1 MGKELLLEIGTEEI
15 PAAFL
20 PKALR
25 DMKEIA
31 LRELAATRICHG
43 EILTMGT
50 PRRLFISLEEV
61 AERQEDQ
68 VIEKLGPALRVAFD
82 EQGKPSRAA
91 IGFARGQGIDVTE
104 LERITTEKGEYI
116 CARKKITGEAT
127 ESLLPMILLK
137 IMTDIPFRKSM
148 RWSDLEF
155 RFARPIHWILALF
168 DGRIV
173 PFRIAN
179 LESGN
184 LSRGHRFMSPGS
196 FPVANREEYLAKTRD
211 HFVIVDPAERKRIIH
226 EEATQAAAAVGGRVI
241 PSEELLDTVTFLT
254 EYPTVVCG
262 NFDLEYL
269 KLPQEVLIT
278 TMISHQKYFPVVDE
292 RGALLPHFITINNT
306 LARDPAV
313 VKRGN
318 EKVIHARLSDARFFF
333 EADRKIPLDRRV
345 EDLKKVVFHTLLGTS
360 YEKVMRFRKL
370 AAWIA
375 GRIDPTLAARVDRA
389 ALLAKADLDTQ
400 MVGEFAELQGIMGR
414 EYALLAGED
423 PIVAKAIYEHYLPTA
438 AGGGLP
444 ETDEGA
450 VVSIADKTDTIVG
463 FFGVGLIPTGTA
475 DPYAL
480 RRQALG
486 MINIILAKRYPLPLD
501 ALIDKSL
508 AILGPLL
515 KRTSVETKTAVLE
528 FFKGRFENQLIAQ
541 GHPYDVVDAVLSTG
555 VQNLVAASEKI
566 QAMEIFKSNPEF
578 QPLAIAFK
586 RVANIIRGFQ
596 NGAVDP
602 GLFSGAE
609 EKHLHDAFLKI
620 SDTVFTLISCGDYS
634 GVLGELARLR
644 GPVDAFFETVLV
656 MAEDEKVRFNRLS
669 LLEEI
674 STLFHDVADFSKIV
688 TDFQG

>member
-20 PKALR
+20 PKALK
-25 DMKEIA
+25 DLEGIA
-31 LRELAATRICHG
+31 RGELAANRIRHG
-43 EILTMGT
+43 EIRTLGT
-50 PRRLFISLEEV
+50 PRRLFLTVAGI

-68 VIEKLGPALRVAFD
+68 VIEKLGPAARVAFD
-82 EQGKPSRAA
+82 EQGNPSRAA
-91 IGFARGQGIDVTE
+91 VGFARGQNLGIAE
-104 LERITTEKGEYI
+104 LERVTTEKGEYL
-116 CARKKITGEAT
+116 CARKMIIGEAT
-127 ESLLPMILLK
+127 EVLLPAILTK
-137 IMTDIPFRKSM
+137 VITGIPFRKSM
-148 RWSDLEF
+148 RWSDQEF

-173 PFRIAN
+173 PLRIAN
-179 LESGN
+179 VESCN
-184 LSRGHRFMSPGS
+184 TSRGHRFMGPDS
-196 FPVANREEYLAKTRD
+196 FPVENLEGYLSGTRN
-211 HFVIVDPAERKRIIH
+211 HFVVVDPAERKEIIR
-226 EEATQAAAAVGGRVI
+226 EETRKAAATVGGRVL
-241 PSEELLDTVTFLT
+241 PSEELLETVTFLT

-262 NFDLEYL
+262 NFDREYL
-269 KLPQEVLIT
+269 KLPPDVLIT
-278 TMISHQKYFPVVDE
+278 TMIHHQKYFPVVDE

-318 EKVIHARLSDARFFF
+318 EKVIRARLSDARFFF

-360 YEKVMRFRKL
+360 YEKVMRFQKL
-370 AAWIA
+370 AGWIA
-375 GRIDPTLAARVDRA
+375 GRIDPTLAGRVDRA

-423 PIVAKAIYEHYLPTA
+423 PIVAKAIHEHYLPTA
-438 AGGGLP
+438 AGGDLP

-450 VVSIADKTDTIVG
+450 IVSIADKTDSICG

-486 MINIILAKRYPLPLD
+486 VINIILAKRYPFSLGS
-501 ALIDKSL
+501 LIDESL

-515 KRTSVETKTAVLE
+515 KRTSDETKTAVLE
-528 FFKGRFENQLIAQ
+528 FFKGRFENQLISQ
-541 GHPYDVVDAVLSTG
+541 GHPYDVVDAILATG
-555 VQNLVAASEKI
+555 MDSLVAADDKI
-566 QAMEIFKSNPEF
+566 RAMADFKSDPDF

-586 RVANIIRGFQ
+586 RVVNIIRGFQ

-602 GLFSGAE
+602 ALLSGPE
-609 EKHLHDAFLKI
+609 EKNLHEAFLKI
-620 SDTVFTLISCGDYS
+620 RETVLTHISKGDYS
-634 GVLGELARLR
+634 AVLFDLARLR
-644 GPVDAFFETVLV
+644 EPVDAFFEAVLV
-656 MAEDEKVRFNRLS
+656 MAEDEKIRFNRLS

-674 STLFHDVADFSKIV
+674 STLFHDVADFSRIV
-688 TDFQG
+688 TE

>member
-15 PAAFL
+15 PATFL

-25 DMKEIA
+25 DLEEIA
-31 LRELAATRICHG
+31 RGELAANRIRHG
-43 EILTMGT
+43 EIRTMGT
-50 PRRLFISLEEV
+50 PRRLFLTADGL

-68 VIEKLGPALRVAFD
+68 VIEKLGPAARVAFD
-82 EQGKPSRAA
+82 EQGNPSRAA
-91 IGFARGQGIDVTE
+91 IGFARGQGIGIAE
-104 LERITTEKGEYI
+104 LERVTTEKGEYL
-116 CARKKITGEAT
+116 CARKMIIGEAT
-127 ESLLPMILLK
+127 EVLLPAILTK
-137 IMTDIPFRKSM
+137 VITGIPFRKSM
-148 RWSDLEF
+148 RWSDQEF

-173 PFRIAN
+173 PLRIAN
-179 LESGN
+179 VESCN
-184 LSRGHRFMSPGS
+184 TSRGHRFMGPDS
-196 FPVANREEYLAKTRD
+196 FPVENLEGYLAGTRN
-211 HFVIVDPAERKRIIH
+211 HFVVVDPAERKEIIR
-226 EEATQAAAAVGGRVI
+226 EETRKAAATVGGRVL
-241 PSEELLDTVTFLT
+241 PSEELLETVTFLT

-262 NFDLEYL
+262 NFDREYL
-269 KLPQEVLIT
+269 KLPPDVLIT
-278 TMISHQKYFPVVDE
+278 TMIHHQKYFPVVDE

-318 EKVIHARLSDARFFF
+318 EKVIRARLSDARFFF

-360 YEKVMRFRKL
+360 YEKVMRFQKL
-370 AAWIA
+370 AGWIA
-375 GRIDPTLAARVDRA
+375 GRIDPTLAGRVDRA

-423 PIVAKAIYEHYLPTA
+423 PVVAKAIHEHYLPAA
-438 AGGGLP
+438 AGGDLP

-450 VVSIADKTDTIVG
+450 IVSIADKTDSICG

-486 MINIILAKRYPLPLD
+486 VINIILAKRYPFSLGS
-501 ALIDKSL
+501 LIDESL

-515 KRTSVETKTAVLE
+515 KRTSDETKTAVLE
-528 FFKGRFENQLIAQ
+528 FFKGRFENQLISQ
-541 GHPYDVVDAVLSTG
+541 GHPYDVVDAILATG
-555 VQNLVAASEKI
+555 MDSLVAADDKI
-566 QAMEIFKSNPEF
+566 RAMADFKSDPDF

-586 RVANIIRGFQ
+586 RVVNIIRGFQ

-602 GLFSGAE
+602 GLFSGTE
-609 EKHLHDAFLKI
+609 EKNLHEAFLKI
-620 SDTVFTLISCGDYS
+620 HETVFMHISRGDYS

-644 GPVDAFFETVLV
+644 EPVDAFFETVLV
-656 MAEDEKVRFNRLS
+656 MAEDEKIRFNRLS

-674 STLFHDVADFSKIV
+674 STLFHDVADFSRIV
-688 TDFQG
+688 TET